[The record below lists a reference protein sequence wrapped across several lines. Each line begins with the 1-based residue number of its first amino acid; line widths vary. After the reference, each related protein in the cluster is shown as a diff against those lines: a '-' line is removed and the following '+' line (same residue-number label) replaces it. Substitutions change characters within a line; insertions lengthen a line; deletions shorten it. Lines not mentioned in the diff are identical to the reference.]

1 MKVRVKLSP
10 KRESLNVR
18 ISTIIL
24 NQIEPKTTSIN
35 EIILNKMKYLL
46 NHIYLINI
54 EDVKEQEKRRQLIRL
69 YIKETNEIIKI
80 VTMVLAIKHSH
91 KINSLER
98 KILRLQKYNME
109 QEELADKLVYLC
121 NDLKMGVSSSFDV
134 SKAFSVLL
142 TGKSDFS
149 TEIIRM
155 AETLSK
161 ENEVNPGEN
170 ALGTVKDEDIENY
183 RRLDQIL
190 ILNVKRSG
198 IWNNENVSYTVKN
211 GVLELF
217 SYGFKSKLIL
227 MMVNNLYTWQVL
239 SIKHLDDTKNIPIK
253 GIVFNNTIKEIVHMT
268 KYTDSVIKIEE
279 IFKIL
284 RNRADSKI
292 FDMEITGTTKSFT
305 ATILGIFKISF
316 TVGSS
321 WDGPGIIC
329 HAIYKGTRKLVRDD
343 FIERSFS
350 VLNENLKSTISEHA
364 RISFEKGLFYK
375 DKPIFTLRDLQKEA
389 QQETGIYRINI
400 PGVIIKEKTN
410 IIYAGRAL
418 QLNIY
423 MRMNGNVFVGLHW
436 SADKKMARIFYGL
449 HQSGTLQTGIELPIR
464 YINPVGSNI
473 QIEKTAEKNQNEQKN
488 NNLKNNGNY
497 HIESIPED
505 IPGSFILETPSS
517 SSNLINRILQTPQH
531 ILLAVSAFYTAQKN
545 KFTAP
550 FRLVIKETGIF
561 LIFAEITV
569 YLGAVE
575 GNNINM
581 KIISPRVNI
590 QDPLSLDIFLQIIW
604 LAIVAQVPGRISVH
618 GKLHEDGSLTLH
630 DNISLTVTY
639 SNRSLVASSSNSIAC
654 TWADSVLREHSRAA
668 CISFFANHK
677 ILLFPGLITTLPLH
691 GTLGG
696 SLQKTCKTSIL
707 YKVGQKI
714 EVFWEERSSEIE
726 ESMKDIP
733 KISQS
738 EKTAVFQLEYLDKV
752 LTAISKLLSIE
763 RLQVLGSSVRIQ
775 TESQEYAVYKM
786 ELVGH
791 KLKAQ
796 RIEGNIFVSE
806 AIITDILENSP
817 CPDRTLLEH
826 NLYLTPQK

>member
-18 ISTIIL
+18 LSTIIL
-24 NQIEPKTTSIN
+24 NQREPKTTSIN

-46 NHIYLINI
+46 NLIYLINI

-80 VTMVLAIKHSH
+80 VTILLAVKHSH
-91 KINSLER
+91 RINSLER
-98 KILRLQKYNME
+98 KILRLQKYNTE

-121 NDLKMGVSSSFDV
+121 NDLKMQVSSSFDV
-134 SKAFSVLL
+134 SRAFSVLL

-161 ENEVNPGEN
+161 ENEVNPEEN
-170 ALGTVKDEDIENY
+170 SLLSVKDEDIENY
-183 RRLDQIL
+183 RRLDQVL

-198 IWNNENVSYTVKN
+198 IWNDENVSYTVKN

-217 SYGFKSKLIL
+217 SYGFRSTLIL
-227 MMVNNLYTWQVL
+227 IMANNSYTWQVL
-239 SIKHLDDTKNIPIK
+239 SIKHSDDTKNIPIK
-253 GIVFNNTIKEIVHMT
+253 GITFNNTIKEIVHMT

-284 RNRADSKI
+284 KNRAESKI

-321 WDGPGIIC
+321 WDGPAIIS
-329 HAIYKGTRKLVRDD
+329 HAAYKGTRKLLRDD

-350 VLNENLKSTISEHA
+350 LLNDHLKESISEHA

-389 QQETGIYRINI
+389 QQETGIYRIHV

-410 IIYAGRAL
+410 IIYAGSAL

-423 MRMNGNVFVGLHW
+423 MRMNSHVFVGLHW

-449 HQSGTLQTGIELPIR
+449 HQSGTLQTGTELPIR
-464 YINPVGSNI
+464 YTNPVGSSAD
-473 QIEKTAEKNQNEQKN
+473 IEKTLDKDKNEQKN
-488 NNLKNNGNY
+488 NNLKNNGNF

-505 IPGSFILETPSS
+505 SAGSFILETPGS
-517 SSNLINRILQTPQH
+517 SSNLINRILQTPQQ

-550 FRLVIKETGIF
+550 FRVILKETGIF
-561 LIFAEITV
+561 VIFAEISV

-575 GNNINM
+575 GNCINM
-581 KIISPRVNI
+581 KILSPRVNI
-590 QDPLSLDIFLQIIW
+590 QDCLSLDIFLQIIW
-604 LAIVAQVPGRISVH
+604 LAIVAQVPGKISVH

-639 SNRSLVASSSNSIAC
+639 SNRNLVASSSNSVASA
-654 TWADSVLREHSRAA
+654 WADSVIREHSRTA

-677 ILLFPGLITTLPLH
+677 ILLFPGLVTTLPLH

-696 SLQKTCKTSIL
+696 SLHKTCKTSIL

-714 EVFWEERSSEIE
+714 EVFWGTRSSEIN
-726 ESMKDIP
+726 ESMEDIP
-733 KISQS
+733 KISQT
-738 EKTAVFQLEYLDKV
+738 EKSAVFQLEHLEKV
-752 LTAISKLLSIE
+752 LTAISKLLSME

-775 TESQEYAVYKM
+775 TES
-786 ELVGH
+786 
-791 KLKAQ
+791 
-796 RIEGNIFVSE
+796 
-806 AIITDILENSP
+806 
-817 CPDRTLLEH
+817 
-826 NLYLTPQK
+826 